1 MNVHTPPAPPNRPSL
16 LRTVKAV
23 LSSFIGIRKGSEL
36 QEDMGKLNP
45 FHVIGV
51 AIVAVALFVGAL
63 VVLVNWVV
71 AK

>member
-1 MNVHTPPAPPNRPSL
+1 MSSPAMTHPKTSI

-23 LSSFIGIRKGSEL
+23 LSSFIGIRKGSES

-63 VVLVNWVV
+63 VMLVHWVV

>member
-1 MNVHTPPAPPNRPSL
+1 MSSPAMTPPKTSI

-23 LSSFIGIRKGSEL
+23 LSSFIGIRKGSES

-63 VVLVNWVV
+63 VMLVHWVV